1 MFYTSGNQRELVS
14 FGEYVYETR
23 ELKTIYDSHV
33 SFNRKA
39 LVVQHKFGEKEMYLI
54 SYNTIVCAYSPVTG
68 FARYWGG
75 YSATTM
81 RHINEFR
88 RQLGLSSMNKK
99 AWMETEVEEMR

>member
-14 FGEYVYETR
+14 FGESIYETK
-23 ELKTIYDSHV
+23 ELKCIYDSHV

-39 LVVQHKFGEKEMYLI
+39 LTVQHKFGEKETYLI
-54 SYNTIVCAYSPVTG
+54 SYNTIVCAYSPVLG
-68 FARYWGG
+68 FVRYWGG

-88 RQLGLSSMNKK
+88 RQFGLQSINKK
-99 AWMETEVEEMR
+99 AWESMDVEEMR

>member
-1 MFYTSGNQRELVS
+1 MFYTSGNKRELVS
-14 FGEYVYETR
+14 FGEYVYETK
-23 ELKTIYDSHV
+23 ELKCLYDSHV
-33 SFNRKA
+33 SFNKKA
-39 LVVQHKFGEKEMYLI
+39 LVIQHKFGEKEMYLI
-54 SYNTIVCAYSPVTG
+54 SYNTIVCSYSPVTG

-99 AWMETEVEEMR
+99 AWIETDVEEMR